1 LEPKESNLAV
11 FSREELST
19 RGIQESG
26 KYTKPEETPGQYFGY
41 LTSLNLVIEGRETLD
56 NRNSVYD
63 SFSYDQTLKYLNTIN
78 EIINKNI
85 DKQAIIYPTKQI
97 SGLSKQEVDTEDRT
111 EQNNL
116 TLNSL
121 NIVRNVN
128 FRTAREASKS
138 LAIRDNIVRTFQ
150 VPTTLTSNICNPV
163 LPLSSPENNS
173 LLKKRVDRETFVGNS
188 LITFALLNKIK
199 SIKNNNFYE
208 PYFRIEQNPDAD
220 TDGLPIQAQFLST
233 FYIEGEEEP
242 RYLQKENVLNE
253 ITNFGVVYHN
263 FKSVFCVK
271 AFLVEE
277 NDFVVLDNDVLESLE
292 RDKNYLCAIEYYKNE
307 EYGIETPELL
317 RTSIYNRY
325 FILAT

>member
-1 LEPKESNLAV
+1 M
-11 FSREELST
+11 
-19 RGIQESG
+19 
-26 KYTKPEETPGQYFGY
+26 
-41 LTSLNLVIEGRETLD
+41 
-56 NRNSVYD
+56 
-63 SFSYDQTLKYLNTIN
+63 
-78 EIINKNI
+78 
-85 DKQAIIYPTKQI
+85 
-97 SGLSKQEVDTEDRT
+97 SKQEVDTEDRT

-138 LAIRDNIVRTFQ
+138 LAIRDNVVRTFQ

-163 LPLSSPENNS
+163 LPLNSPENNS

-199 SIKNNNFYE
+199 SIKNNDFYE

-233 FYIEGEEEP
+233 FYTEGEAEP

-253 ITNFGVVYHN
+253 ITNFGVIYHN

-271 AFLVEE
+271 VFLVEE
-277 NDFVVLDNDVLESLE
+277 NDFVVLDNDTLESLE
-292 RDKNYLCAIEYYKNE
+292 TDKNYLCAIEYYKNE